1 MSETNYKLVIKNAS
15 ENSLAKIHKKIN
27 DISVYQDIFFSKID
41 DSVSVPVRWV
51 CTSKTKNVYK
61 TDNPYFTF
69 ETIEKHTHELNEYFT
84 DKLER
89 PHIKFIASKLEQLS
103 EEQPKKQL
111 KKEDELENQE
121 EQKEKEQDDIKEKE
135 EKFEMQRKEYL
146 KKHKTKLE
154 QLEQQLEEAKLEK
167 QRKKLQSKEET
178 MKLLKEMR
186 NNQRKTTKQIDE
198 N

>member
-15 ENSLAKIHKKIN
+15 ENSLAKIHKKLN
-27 DISVYQDIFFSKID
+27 DTAVYQDIFFSKID

-89 PHIKFIASKLEQLS
+89 PHIKFITTKETSDKAEQTEQV
-103 EEQPKKQL
+103 EEQTEQQVEQQVEEQVEQNEEQTEQVKEQKVDEERERKLYFKKL
-111 KKEDELENQE
+111 
-121 EQKEKEQDDIKEKE
+121 QKEKLA
-135 EKFEMQRKEYL
+135 R
-146 KKHKTKLE
+146 
-154 QLEQQLEEAKLEK
+154 LEQQLEEAKFEK
-167 QRKKLQSKEET
+167 QKKIYKEMRQRKKVKEEPT
-178 MKLLKEMR
+178 S
-186 NNQRKTTKQIDE
+186 
-198 N
+198 